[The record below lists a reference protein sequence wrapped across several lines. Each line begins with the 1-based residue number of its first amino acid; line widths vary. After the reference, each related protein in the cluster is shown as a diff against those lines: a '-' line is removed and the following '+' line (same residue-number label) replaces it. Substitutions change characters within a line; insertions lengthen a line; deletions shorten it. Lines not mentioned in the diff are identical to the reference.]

1 MEAKGPHVDLGSSES
16 IRDPAAYF
24 AAARERAGA
33 VQWSDVHRAWVV
45 LSHAEVEAA
54 FRDVNALSADRTEV
68 FGRAAAK
75 HSPAFGI
82 VAELLSGWMNFR
94 DDPAHQRLRE
104 PVRAAFT
111 PRAVGALER
120 DVRET
125 VERTIAA
132 FEGDAVDLYEAFA
145 RPIPAL
151 VIAAMLGA
159 EPADRG
165 RFQDWSDD
173 LGAIVFSLAPGAV
186 DEGPIVR
193 ATREFVAFFTRLI
206 ERERARSSGNLLS
219 ALVHSD
225 AGSLST
231 IELVGACTL
240 LLFGG
245 HETTTNLIDNALGI
259 LLERPELAARL
270 RAEPAIFDTAID
282 EFMRTVGPART
293 MARKVA
299 VPHAR
304 GGHALAPG
312 DTVFLAIVAANHDE
326 AVFPRPAELDLERAP
341 NPHLGFGWGPHFCL
355 GANLARLEARV
366 ALRTLLER
374 FPKLRAAE
382 PVPPL
387 SGGTMGFSRRRLRAR
402 LEG

>member
-1 MEAKGPHVDLGSSES
+1 MHVDLGSTES
-16 IRDPAAYF
+16 IRDPTAYF
-24 AAARERAGA
+24 RAARERAGP

-45 LSHAEVEAA
+45 ISHAEAEAG
-54 FRDVNALSADRTEV
+54 FRDVATLSADRTEV
-68 FGRAAAK
+68 FARAAAK

-111 PRAVGALER
+111 PRAVAALEKS
-120 DVRET
+120 VRET
-125 VERTIAA
+125 VERTISA
-132 FEGDAVDLYEAFA
+132 FEGDTVELYEAFA

-159 EPADRG
+159 DPEDHA
-165 RFQDWSDD
+165 RFQHWSDD

-186 DEGPIVR
+186 DEAPLVR

-206 ERERARSSGNLLS
+206 ERERARPSGNLLS

-225 AGSLST
+225 VSQLST
-231 IELVGACTL
+231 LELVGACTL

-259 LLERPELAARL
+259 LLQRPELAQEL
-270 RAEPAIFDTAID
+270 RASPGRWETAID
-282 EFMRTVGPART
+282 EFMRAVGPART

-299 VPHAR
+299 VAHAR
-304 GGHALAPG
+304 GGCELAPR
-312 DTVFLAIVAANHDE
+312 DTVFLSIAAANHDE
-326 AVFPRPAELDLERAP
+326 AVFTAPAELDLTRDP
-341 NPHLGFGWGPHFCL
+341 NPHLGFGWGPHYCL

-366 ALRTLLER
+366 ALQTLLER
-374 FPKLRAAE
+374 FPALHAAA
-382 PVPPL
+382 PVAPL
-387 SGGTMGFSRRRLRAR
+387 AGGTMGFARRLLPAR
-402 LEG
+402 LTA

>member
-1 MEAKGPHVDLGSSES
+1 MDVDLGSLES
-16 IRDPAAYF
+16 IRDPAGYF
-24 AAARERAGA
+24 RAARERGGGL
-33 VQWSDVHRAWVV
+33 QWSNAQRAWVV
-45 LSHAEVEAA
+45 LSHAENELA
-54 FRDVNALSADRTEV
+54 FRDVTTLSADRTGV

-75 HSPAFGI
+75 HSPAFAI

-111 PRAVGALER
+111 PRAVSALEK
-120 DVRET
+120 DVREI
-125 VERTIAA
+125 VERTIAE
-132 FEGDAVDLYEAFA
+132 FRGDSVELYAAFA

-151 VIAAMLGA
+151 VIAALLGA
-159 EPADRG
+159 DPEDRA

-173 LGAIVFSLAPGAV
+173 LGAIVFSLAPGALA
-186 DEGPIVR
+186 EAPLVR
-193 ATREFVAFFTRLI
+193 ATQGFVAFFTRLI
-206 ERERARSSGNLLS
+206 ERERVRPSGNLLS

-225 AGSLST
+225 VGQLST

-259 LLERPELAARL
+259 LLDQPALAEELRARPETW
-270 RAEPAIFDTAID
+270 DTAID
-282 EFMRTVGPART
+282 EFMRVIGPART

-299 VPHAR
+299 VAHSR
-304 GGHALAPG
+304 GGRELAAG
-312 DTVFLAIVAANHDE
+312 DTIFLSIAAANHDE
-326 AVFPRPAELDLERAP
+326 SVFTTPAEINLARDP

-355 GANLARLEARV
+355 GANLARLEARI

-374 FPKLRAAE
+374 FPDMRAAA

-387 SGGTMGFSRRRLRAR
+387 AGGTMGFARRVLLTRLR
-402 LEG
+402 G

>member
-1 MEAKGPHVDLGSSES
+1 MHVDLGSSES
-16 IRDPAAYF
+16 IGDPSEYF
-24 AAARERAGA
+24 RAARERAGA

-45 LSHAEVEAA
+45 LSHAEAA
-54 FRDVNALSADRTEV
+54 AGFRDVARLSADRTEV

-82 VAELLSGWMNFR
+82 VVELLSGWMNFR

-111 PRAVGALER
+111 PRAVAALEK

-125 VERTIAA
+125 VERTVAA
-132 FEGDAVDLYEAFA
+132 FDGDRVELYQAFA

-159 EPADRG
+159 DPDDRA

-173 LGAIVFSLAPGAV
+173 LAAIVFSLAPGKVVEA
-186 DEGPIVR
+186 PLVR

-206 ERERARSSGNLLS
+206 ERERARPSDNLLS

-225 AGSLST
+225 AGQLST

-245 HETTTNLIDNALGI
+245 HETTTNLIDQALGI
-259 LLERPELAARL
+259 LLERPELAEEL
-270 RAEPAIFDTAID
+270 RSHPERWHTAID
-282 EFMRTVGPART
+282 EFMRVVGPART
-293 MARKVA
+293 MARKVTVA
-299 VPHAR
+299 HTR
-304 GGHALAPG
+304 GGCELAPR
-312 DTVFLAIVAANHDE
+312 DTVFLSIAAANHDE
-326 AVFPRPAELDLERAP
+326 AVFPAPAELDLAREP

-366 ALRTLLER
+366 ALQTLLER
-374 FPKLRAAE
+374 FPALRAAT
-382 PVPPL
+382 PIAPL
-387 SGGTMGFSRRRLRAR
+387 AGGTMGFARRLLVAQ
-402 LEG
+402 LGA

>member
-1 MEAKGPHVDLGSSES
+1 MHVDLGSSES
-16 IRDPAAYF
+16 IRDPAGYF
-24 AAARERAGA
+24 RAARERAGA
-33 VQWSDVHRAWVV
+33 VQWSDVHRAWIV
-45 LSHAEVEAA
+45 LSHAEAEAG
-54 FRDVNALSADRTEV
+54 FRDVARLSADRTEV
-68 FGRAAAK
+68 FGRAAAR

-111 PRAVGALER
+111 PRAVAALEK

-125 VERTIAA
+125 VERTIVA
-132 FEGDAVDLYEAFA
+132 FDGDTVELYEAFA

-159 EPADRG
+159 DPEDRA

-186 DEGPIVR
+186 VEAPLVR
-193 ATREFVAFFTRLI
+193 ATREFVGFFTRLI
-206 ERERARSSGNLLS
+206 ERERAQPSGNVLS

-259 LLERPELAARL
+259 LLERPELAEEL
-270 RAEPAIFDTAID
+270 RSHPERWDTAIN
-282 EFMRTVGPART
+282 EFMRVIGPART
-293 MARKVA
+293 MARKVT
-299 VPHAR
+299 VPHTR
-304 GGHALAPG
+304 GGCELAPR
-312 DTVFLAIVAANHDE
+312 DTVFLSIAAANHDE
-326 AVFPRPAELDLERAP
+326 TVFAAPAELDLARDP

-355 GANLARLEARV
+355 GAKLARLEARV
-366 ALRTLLER
+366 ALQTLLER
-374 FPKLRAAE
+374 FPALCAAA
-382 PVPPL
+382 PL
-387 SGGTMGFSRRRLRAR
+387 APLAGGAMGFARRLLRTR
-402 LEG
+402 LRG

>member
-1 MEAKGPHVDLGSSES
+1 
-16 IRDPAAYF
+16 
-24 AAARERAGA
+24 
-33 VQWSDVHRAWVV
+33 VHRAWVV

-54 FRDVNALSADRTEV
+54 FRDVTTLSADRSEI

-111 PRAVGALER
+111 PRAVGALEK

-132 FEGDAVDLYEAFA
+132 FEGDTIDLYEAFA

-159 EPADRG
+159 DPADRA

-206 ERERARSSGNLLS
+206 ERERAQPSGNLLS
-219 ALVHSD
+219 TLVHSD
-225 AGSLST
+225 AGTLST

-259 LLERPELAARL
+259 LLERPELAAQL
-270 RAEPAIFDTAID
+270 RARPEVFDTAID
-282 EFMRTVGPART
+282 EFMRAVGPART
-293 MARKVA
+293 MARKVSA
-299 VPHAR
+299 RHTR
-304 GGHALAPG
+304 GGHELAPG
-312 DTVFLAIVAANHDE
+312 DTVFLAITAANHDE
-326 AVFPRPAELDLERAP
+326 RVFPAPAELDLERAP

-374 FPKLRAAE
+374 FPKLHAAA

-387 SGGTMGFSRRRLRAR
+387 SGGTMGFARRRLRAR
-402 LEG
+402 LRGDL

>member
-1 MEAKGPHVDLGSSES
+1 MHVDLGSSES
-16 IRDPAAYF
+16 IRDPAGYF
-24 AAARERAGA
+24 RAARERGGA

-45 LSHAEVEAA
+45 LSHAENEAG
-54 FRDVNALSADRTEV
+54 FRSVATLSADRTEV
-68 FGRAAAK
+68 FARAAAK
-75 HSPAFGI
+75 HSPAFAI
-82 VAELLSGWMNFR
+82 VAELLAGWMNFL

-111 PRAVGALER
+111 PRAVAALEK

-132 FEGDAVDLYEAFA
+132 FDGDEVELYAAFA

-159 EPADRG
+159 DPEDRA

-173 LGAIVFSLAPGAV
+173 LAAIVFSLAPGAV
-186 DEGPIVR
+186 VEAPLVR

-206 ERERARSSGNLLS
+206 ERERIRPSGNLLS

-225 AGSLST
+225 AGELST
-231 IELVGACTL
+231 LELVGACTL

-245 HETTTNLIDNALGI
+245 HETTTSLIDHALGL
-259 LLERPELAARL
+259 LLERPELAEQL
-270 RAEPAIFDTAID
+270 RSHPEGWGTAID
-282 EFMRTVGPART
+282 EFMRAVGPART
-293 MARKVA
+293 MARKVS
-299 VPHAR
+299 VPHVR
-304 GGHALAPG
+304 GGCELAPK
-312 DTVFLAIVAANHDE
+312 DTVFLSIAAANHDA
-326 AVFPRPAELDLERAP
+326 AVFTAPAELDLARDP

-366 ALRTLLER
+366 ALQTLLER
-374 FPKLRAAE
+374 FPTLQTTAQLA
-382 PVPPL
+382 PL
-387 SGGTMGFSRRRLRAR
+387 AGATMGFARRLLPTR
-402 LEG
+402 LRG

>member
-1 MEAKGPHVDLGSSES
+1 MHVDLGSSES
-16 IRDPAAYF
+16 IRDPAGYF
-24 AAARERAGA
+24 RAARERAGA

-45 LSHAEVEAA
+45 LSHAETEAG
-54 FRDVNALSADRTEV
+54 FRDVATLSADRTEV

-94 DDPAHQRLRE
+94 DDPAHQRLRD

-111 PRAVGALER
+111 PRAVAALEK

-125 VERTIAA
+125 VERTISA
-132 FEGDAVDLYEAFA
+132 FDGNRVELYEAFA

-159 EPADRG
+159 DPGDRA
-165 RFQDWSDD
+165 RFQNWSDD
-173 LGAIVFSLAPGAV
+173 LAAIVFSLAPGAV
-186 DEGPIVR
+186 VEEPLVR

-206 ERERARSSGNLLS
+206 ERERATPSGNLLS

-225 AGSLST
+225 AGELST
-231 IELVGACTL
+231 LELVGACTL

-259 LLERPELAARL
+259 LLERPELAQAL
-270 RAEPAIFDTAID
+270 RRQPETWDTAID
-282 EFMRTVGPART
+282 EFMRVVGPART
-293 MARKVA
+293 MARKVSVA
-299 VPHAR
+299 HTR
-304 GGHALAPG
+304 GGCELAPK
-312 DTVFLAIVAANHDE
+312 DTVFLSIAAANHDE
-326 AVFPRPAELDLERAP
+326 TVFAAPAELDLARDP

-374 FPKLRAAE
+374 FPALRAAA
-382 PVPPL
+382 PL
-387 SGGTMGFSRRRLRAR
+387 APLAGGTMGFSRRLLVAQLRA
-402 LEG
+402 